1 VNRTIILAACV
12 VFLCKPAL
20 ADAVDPAKETK
31 PASITFSATKEK
43 VSDVINEAFKETG
56 LRILVEKSAD
66 VKVSASVSEAP
77 VEDAL
82 TAICKGGEL
91 EWRKIYLKVDSPLL
105 KKPES
110 LAATVRLMAGL
121 QFPDL
126 LIEQTSTSENLVHV
140 ADKRAVE
147 SLPSSTRKDIGL
159 VSLYLITNDKA
170 DKLEKA
176 KAESR
181 LEKYAQLMK
190 ESMKLFM
197 EMTPE
202 EREQALAM
210 GMQQVQQ
217 FDPKYIA
224 EMTKSVLKMGP
235 ETFRPLMESQMN
247 MLFSMSPE
255 ERRAL
260 MRMQMQAAQLITPE
274 QQAILAEDAK
284 AIMQELGMH
293 PPQQ

>member
-1 VNRTIILAACV
+1 
-12 VFLCKPAL
+12 
-20 ADAVDPAKETK
+20 
-31 PASITFSATKEK
+31 
-43 VSDVINEAFKETG
+43 
-56 LRILVEKSAD
+56 
-66 VKVSASVSEAP
+66 
-77 VEDAL
+77 
-82 TAICKGGEL
+82 
-91 EWRKIYLKVDSPLL
+91 
-105 KKPES
+105 
-110 LAATVRLMAGL
+110 MAGL

-147 SLPSSTRKDIGL
+147 SLPSSTRKDMGL

-202 EREQALAM
+202 EREQAMAM

-217 FDPKYIA
+217 FDPKYMA
-224 EMTKSVLKMGP
+224 EMTKSVLKMNP
-235 ETFRPLMESQMN
+235 ESLRPLMESQMN
-247 MLFSMSPE
+247 MLFSMSLE
-255 ERRAL
+255 DRRAL
-260 MRMQMQAAQLITPE
+260 MRMQMQAAQFITPE

-284 AIMQELGMH
+284 AIMQELGMN